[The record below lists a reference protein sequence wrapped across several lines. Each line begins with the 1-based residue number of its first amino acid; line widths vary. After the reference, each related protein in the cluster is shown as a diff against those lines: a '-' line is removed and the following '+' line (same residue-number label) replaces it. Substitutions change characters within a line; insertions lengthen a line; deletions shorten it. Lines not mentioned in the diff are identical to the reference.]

1 MSDAHFY
8 EPAHGHGLRH
18 DPFKAIVAPRPIG
31 WISTIGTSGAV
42 NLAPY
47 SFFNAFSSDPP
58 ILGFAGDKLSDTVVN
73 ARDTGAFVYNVVSLA
88 LAERMS
94 ATSYAWPHGVDE
106 MRKAGVEP
114 APCRI
119 VAAPRVA
126 ASPASM
132 ECRTLQVIDLTDL
145 DGKATNS
152 HLVIGQVVGIHI
164 DRAFL
169 KNGVYDTAAAEP
181 LARCGSWGDYAVV
194 RELIQMRRPRD
205 ETEATLG

>member
-1 MSDAHFY
+1 MTDAHFY
-8 EPAHGHGLRH
+8 EPANGHGLRH

-31 WISTIGTSGAV
+31 WISTLSTAGAV

-47 SFFNAFSSDPP
+47 SFFNALSSDPP
-58 ILGFAGDKLSDTVVN
+58 ILAFAGDRHADTIVN
-73 ARDTGAFVYNVVSLA
+73 ARDTGAFVYTVVSLA

-106 MRKAGVEP
+106 MRKVGVEP
-114 APCRI
+114 AACRI

-132 ECRTLQVIDLTDL
+132 ECRTLQVIDLNDL
-145 DGKATNS
+145 EGRATS
-152 HLVIGQVVGIHI
+152 STLIIGQVVGIHI
-164 DRAFL
+164 DRAFI

-194 RELIQMRRPRD
+194 RELIRMRRPRD